1 MLDSKLILSERHP
14 FHVVNRS
21 PWLFSVS
28 LSTLGLICF
37 FIAITVDWNTKLHWY
52 CMTPY
57 AAPFFFYLWCNDII
71 KEATFEGHHTLRVQ
85 QGLRYGMV
93 LFILSEVMFFFSF
106 FVAYYYSSLSPA
118 IEVFYWPPKGID
130 ILNPLGIPLLNTVIL
145 LSSGVFI
152 TAAHKSIMQ
161 GHYIHTLIGILATSI
176 FTSLWIC
183 ICNIFYKWWYIWIIV
198 FYMYR
203 LSWSP
208 RNYRHCFPSCLFI

>member
-1 MLDSKLILSERHP
+1 
-14 FHVVNRS
+14 
-21 PWLFSVS
+21 
-28 LSTLGLICF
+28 
-37 FIAITVDWNTKLHWY
+37 
-52 CMTPY
+52 MTPY
-57 AAPFFFYLWCNDII
+57 VAPFFFFVYLWCNDII

-161 GHYIHTLIGILATSI
+161 GHYIHTLIGILATIILGSI
-176 FTSLWIC
+176 FTTLQVYEYVFATFFINDGIFGSLFFIC
-183 ICNIFYKWWYIWIIV
+183 TGFHGVHVIIGTV
-198 FYMYR
+198 F
-203 LSWSP
+203 LLV
-208 RNYRHCFPSCLFI
+208 CLFRHLNYHFTVYWWSY